1 MIGFRRRPRWTLQL
15 RLALLYGSLFVVSG
29 TLLLFILYLVARPL
43 NLLAVAPPAPAPSAA
58 RQGLPT
64 VPVMPTVPIMPT
76 LPIMPSGVLG
86 TVPVPTSV
94 PTAVPAPI
102 GGPLQRSVD
111 LRKLLV
117 ASGAALAGMT
127 VISVGLGWLL
137 ARRALRPLRTM
148 ALTAREISE
157 RSLHRRLA
165 VPGPQDEIKGLAD
178 TFDGLLE
185 RLEDAFQ
192 AQRRFVANASHELRT
207 PLTLSRSL
215 LEIALADPDATTPD
229 LRRTCQRVLVSNQH
243 LEGLIEALLTLARSQ
258 RGLDVR
264 VEVDLAEAAAE
275 CVEAFDAE
283 AAARG
288 CRIEAS
294 FGAARTEGD
303 AGLIERLIGNLVDNA
318 VRYNVPGGRI
328 TVWTGLEAGRPAL
341 RVVNTGPEI
350 APGQIDALFEPFHRL
365 DTTRGHSERSGLG
378 VGLSIVAAIAL
389 AHGAELRAG
398 PGPEGGLDVRI
409 GFRPVP
415 APTAARVGSEPPPVI
430 VAAE

>member
-29 TLLLFILYLVARPL
+29 TLLLFVVYLMARPL
-43 NLLAVAPPAPAPSAA
+43 NLLAVAPPGPSAV
-58 RQGLPT
+58 RPG
-64 VPVMPTVPIMPT
+64 MPTMPT
-76 LPIMPSGVLG
+76 LPTMPLAVPGP
-86 TVPVPTSV
+86 VPVPV
-94 PTAVPAPI
+94 PVPKPVPDPI
-102 GGPLQRSVD
+102 GLSFQRPVD

-117 ASGAALAGMT
+117 ASGTALAGMT
-127 VISVGLGWLL
+127 IISVGLGWLL

-148 ALTAREISE
+148 ALTARAISE

-229 LRRTCQRVLVSNQH
+229 LRRTCERVLVSNQH
-243 LEGLIEALLTLARSQ
+243 LERLIEALLTLARSQ

-275 CVEAFDAE
+275 SVDAFGPE
-283 AAARG
+283 AAARS
-288 CRIEAS
+288 CTIETAL
-294 FGAARTEGD
+294 GPARTEGD
-303 AGLIERLIGNLVDNA
+303 TGLVDRLIGNLVDNA
-318 VRYNVPGGRI
+318 VRYNVPDGRI

-350 APGQIDALFEPFHRL
+350 APTQIDALFEPFHRL
-365 DTTRGHSERSGLG
+365 DTTRGRSEQSGLG

-398 PGPEGGLDVRI
+398 PGPDGGLDVRI

-415 APTAARVGSEPPPVI
+415 APSAARDGSEPPPVI